1 MADEAT
7 QDAVEEAVEQDVVDE
22 STADDT
28 QDEPDPAGAEALG
41 DPGKKALDAMKAKVK
56 ERGERIAALQREL
69 DEAKGTDEA
78 TKAAR
83 EVESAA
89 LARANDRIKKSE
101 VKAAAKGVLADPG
114 DAFKFLDLDD
124 IEVDDD
130 GNVDEDAIASAIA
143 DLVKQK
149 PYLAAQGERR
159 FRGGSDGGARKES
172 RPKQWTRADLA
183 GKTPQQIADAKAKGQ
198 LADLLNSPKN

>member
-7 QDAVEEAVEQDVVDE
+7 QNAVEEAVEEDVVDE
-22 STADDT
+22 STADDV
-28 QDEPDPAGAEALG
+28 QEEPDPAGAEALG

-69 DEAKGTDEA
+69 DEAKGVDEA

-83 EVESAA
+83 EAESAA

-101 VKAAAKGVLADPG
+101 IKAAAKGILADPA